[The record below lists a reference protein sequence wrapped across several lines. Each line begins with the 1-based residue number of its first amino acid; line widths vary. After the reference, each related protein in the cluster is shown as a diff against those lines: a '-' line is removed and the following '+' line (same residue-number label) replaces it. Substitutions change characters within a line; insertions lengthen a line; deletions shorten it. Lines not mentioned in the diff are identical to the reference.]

1 MDEDDEY
8 DVYLT
13 DNERVSSSTSDKKKK
28 KYSQKYRSE
37 WENHNEF
44 KSWLKRSN
52 KGLSYFHCKICSVD
66 CIGGLDAIKKHAAS
80 IKHIKTVKSVQMPVI
95 NMQFVKKAK
104 ETMSKTKDFEY
115 KIASFIT
122 EHDISFNTCDHLT
135 KLIKSI
141 NPDAEA
147 VQNIKCNRTKCTQL
161 IKDVIGQKAFE
172 EIIAKLK
179 IHKFSLIVDEST
191 DHNCV
196 KHLAIIARFSENFE
210 INDTFVTLLPIVDG
224 SSAIALYNIIINFF
238 NKFEIPFKEN
248 MIGFAADGAN
258 AMMGDRHS
266 LKTMLTKDIPGLFVL
281 KCTCHS
287 LALCASYACM
297 KLPRGPEDFVRDVH
311 SYMKYSFK
319 RMSEFKDFQNFVDT
333 KPHKLLLPAQTRW
346 LSLIS
351 VIKRVLEQYD
361 ALKLYF
367 QSQYLSDKIQASENI
382 HKKLQDPLNKI
393 YLEFLEYIL
402 PVFTSMN
409 MEFQAEKPKIHLLHD
424 NISSAYKTILECYI
438 RKEILASQDINEIQ
452 YRNPRNF
459 APIDNLYLGPKVNGQ
474 LHRLELDE
482 KITAQEK
489 QDIKLRCLD
498 FYIESAHQIY
508 LRFPFNAPHIQA
520 LKYLAFLDPKK
531 MDSIISLGP
540 VATYFENILLKVDL
554 NELDREYR
562 LLRNSNVNKNQEILE
577 FWREVGNLK
586 KGDNT
591 RAFPVITQFAFDILC
606 LPHSSACVERIF
618 STINLNKTKVRNR
631 LGTES
636 LIGILHTK
644 RYIHENGGNCY
655 NLITANLM
663 TKK

>member
-1 MDEDDEY
+1 IGFDMDEDNEY
-8 DVYLT
+8 DGYLT
-13 DNERVSSSTSDKKKK
+13 DNERISSSTSDKKKK
-28 KYSQKYRSE
+28 KYSQKYKSE
-37 WENHNEF
+37 WENHKEF

-66 CIGGLDAIKKHAAS
+66 CVGGLGAIKKHAAS
-80 IKHIKTVKSVQMPVI
+80 IKHTKMVKSVQMPVI

-122 EHDISFNTCDHLT
+122 EHDISFNTSNHLT

-147 VQNIKCNRTKCTQL
+147 VQNIKCSRTKCTQL
-161 IKDVIGQKAFE
+161 IKDVSGQKAFE
-172 EIIAKLK
+172 EIITKLK

-196 KHLAIIARFSENFE
+196 KHLAIIARFSQNFE
-210 INDTFVTLLPIVDG
+210 INDTFVTLLPIVD
-224 SSAIALYNIIINFF
+224 SSATALYNIIINFF

-258 AMMGDRHS
+258 TMMGDHHS
-266 LKTMLTKDIPGLFVL
+266 LKTMLTNDVPGLFVL
-281 KCTCHS
+281 KCTYHS

-319 RMSEFKDFQNFVDT
+319 RMSEFKEFQKFVDT

-382 HKKLQDPLNKI
+382 HKKLQDPLNKL

-402 PVFTSMN
+402 PVFTNMN
-409 MEFQAEKPKIHLLHD
+409 IEFQAETPKIHLLYD

-438 RKEILASQDINEIQ
+438 KKEILASKDISEIQ

-459 APIDNLYLGPKVNGQ
+459 VPIDNLYLGPKVNGQ
-474 LHRLELDE
+474 FHRLELDG

-508 LRFPFNAPHIQA
+508 LRFPFNAPH
-520 LKYLAFLDPKK
+520 
-531 MDSIISLGP
+531 
-540 VATYFENILLKVDL
+540 
-554 NELDREYR
+554 
-562 LLRNSNVNKNQEILE
+562 
-577 FWREVGNLK
+577 
-586 KGDNT
+586 
-591 RAFPVITQFAFDILC
+591 
-606 LPHSSACVERIF
+606 
-618 STINLNKTKVRNR
+618 
-631 LGTES
+631 
-636 LIGILHTK
+636 
-644 RYIHENGGNCY
+644 
-655 NLITANLM
+655 
-663 TKK
+663 